1 MKKTFEA
8 ICKSFDTTFSGT
20 FLASDRNGVIY
31 AHQNGFANRDFG
43 ILNTID
49 TKFDT
54 ASITKAFTA
63 AAILHL
69 CDKGLLSLEDK
80 ITELID
86 LFGTRISA
94 QVTLRHL
101 LTHTSG
107 IPDDADEES
116 GEDYSALFV
125 DKPNYSIRRCRD
137 FLPQF
142 AYKEPF
148 FQPGEN
154 VRYNNC
160 AFVLLGLAIEAV
172 AGGDCRDYIQKA
184 VFEPCGM
191 KHTSFCAK
199 EDIEENRAEGYF
211 AVKDKNGNFLFW
223 RKNIY
228 SYPPAG
234 TPDGGAYTTV
244 GDLERFFRSLQ
255 QGRVLSPTSTAE
267 LFRPQSRFPRE
278 NQYGIWETGYAF
290 EFISKAG
297 QITCMYKE
305 GVNAGVDGITAYFPL
320 HDISVHILSNQE
332 GPFWDIYKRIKDTLL

>member
-1 MKKTFEA
+1 MKQTFEN
-8 ICKSFDTTFSGT
+8 ICQSFDRDFSGA
-20 FLASDRNGVIY
+20 FLASDRNGIIY
-31 AHQNGFANRDFG
+31 SHQNGFANRDFG

-54 ASITKAFTA
+54 ASITKTSTA
-63 AAILHL
+63 VAVLHL
-69 CDKGLLSLEDK
+69 CEKGLLSLDDK
-80 ITELID
+80 ITERID
-86 LFGTRISA
+86 LSGTCISPD
-94 QVTLRHL
+94 VTLRHL

-125 DKPNYSIRRCRD
+125 DKPNYSIRCCRD

-142 AYKEPF
+142 AYKEPY
-148 FQPGEN
+148 FQPGEG

-160 AFVLLGLAIEAV
+160 AFVLLGLVMEAV
-172 AGGDCRDYIQKA
+172 TGCDCRETIRKA

-191 KHTSFCAK
+191 AHTSFCAK
-199 EDIEENRAEGYF
+199 DEVEENRAEGYF
-211 AVKDKNGNFLFW
+211 AVKDAGGNFLSW

-228 SYPPAG
+228 SYPPVG

-255 QGRVLSPTSTAE
+255 AGRVLAPSFTDE
-267 LFRPQSRFPRE
+267 LFRPQSGFTQDRE
-278 NQYGIWETGYAF
+278 YGIWETGYAF
-290 EFISKAG
+290 EFLSKNG
-297 QITCMYKE
+297 GITCMYKE
-305 GVNAGVDGITAYFPL
+305 GGNAGVDGITAYFPL

-332 GPFWDIYKRIKDTLL
+332 GPFWELYRRVKDALL